1 MNDREDP
8 SKELV
13 HTCNLVQVT
22 LTLLHYF
29 QDIHAKQVCAIGRER
44 ERKEERRRRRGGRVE
59 EGGVGGREQTENEE
73 VEG

>member
-1 MNDREDP
+1 MNDGEDP

-29 QDIHAKQVCAIGRER
+29 QDIHAKQVCAMGGRER
-44 ERKEERRRRRGGRVE
+44 GRRRGGGGE
-59 EGGVGGREQTENEE
+59 EEE
-73 VEG
+73 WRKEG